1 VKPAA
6 FDYARPST
14 VTEAVRLLAGAHGS
28 ARVIAGGQSL
38 GPMLNLRLV
47 QPELV
52 VDIRHIPAL
61 DETADAPSACVF
73 GSNVTHA
80 AIEDGTGPDCTRGFM
95 RHVARGIAYRAIRN
109 RGTLGGSV
117 CHADPAAD
125 WITALMLLS
134 AVAVIEGQGGRR
146 EMLLET
152 LVSGPYSTELAD
164 SEVLVGIR
172 VPRLTSRARWGY
184 FKFCR
189 KPGEFADAIAA
200 VLIDEERGVSRAVLG
215 AIERAPHVITD
226 VDLHR
231 DPHDREC
238 WQAAVRD
245 AVGMDDPYRSQVCVE
260 ALRRAAS
267 QLAREA

>member
-1 VKPAA
+1 MKPAA

-14 VTEAVRLLAGAHGS
+14 VTEAVRMLAGANGS

-47 QPELV
+47 QPDLV
-52 VDIRHIPAL
+52 VDIRHIAAL
-61 DETADAPSACVF
+61 GEMDDAPDACTF
-73 GSNVTHA
+73 GSGVTHA
-80 AIEDGTGPDCTRGFM
+80 AIEDGKSPDCTQGFM
-95 RHVARGIAYRAIRN
+95 RHVACGIAYRAIRN
-109 RGTLGGSV
+109 RGTVGGSL

-134 AVAVIEGQGGRR
+134 AVAIIEGHGGRR
-146 EMLLET
+146 EVPVEAF
-152 LVSGPYSTELAD
+152 VSGPYSTALAD

-200 VLIDEERGVSRAVLG
+200 VLIDAERGVSRAVLG

-226 VDLHR
+226 VDLNR
-231 DPHDREC
+231 DPQDREC